1 MTDAEN
7 LGIFI
12 KALLVAFSISYA
24 FMVSVHTGT
33 IVNNTI
39 RKRSPE
45 LIFSGKSCS
54 HTYTAVNTACVAGG
68 IHRIF
73 LLQSTGA
80 VIVFVQ
86 AVAAS

>member
-1 MTDAEN
+1 M
-7 LGIFI
+7 
-12 KALLVAFSISYA
+12 VAFSISYA
-24 FMVSVHTGT
+24 FTVSVHTGT

-39 RKRSPE
+39 LKRSSE
-45 LIFSGKSCS
+45 LILSSKSRS
-54 HTYTAVNTACVAGG
+54 DTYTAVNAACVAGG
-68 IHRIF
+68 IYRGL

>member
-1 MTDAEN
+1 MWVFTV
-7 LGIFI
+7 FI
-12 KALLVAFSISYA
+12 KALLIAFSISYA
-24 FMVSVHTGT
+24 FTVSVQTGT

-54 HTYTAVNTACVAGG
+54 HTYTAVNALAEFIARSCFSQQV
-68 IHRIF
+68 
-73 LLQSTGA
+73 LLL
-80 VIVFVQ
+80 FQ

>member
-1 MTDAEN
+1 MWVFTV
-7 LGIFI
+7 FI
-12 KALLVAFSISYA
+12 KALLIAFSISYA
-24 FMVSVHTGT
+24 FTVSVQTGT

-54 HTYTAVNTACVAGG
+54 HTYTAVNAACVAGG
-68 IHRIF
+68 IYRTL

-80 VIVFVQ
+80 VIV
-86 AVAAS
+86 SGCSR